1 LDKICEALDTWVGAH
16 AGAPVPLNYFAI
28 SSQNPS
34 DVHFFSYEP
43 NRDEKWSSLLVHHE
57 SSFQM
62 SHEDVWL
69 VDISLR
75 PGELEHARLPHKA
88 SKWHWVDHHKSSLE
102 FNPEGIFD
110 EVHLDTSGEK
120 CAADILMKMAW
131 DQHECV
137 ESNPNIGF
145 LHDWADVA
153 HDRDLWI
160 NENSERNIKL
170 DMILKAHLKRGR
182 GRELLMYCLT
192 AKPDDIIQQFQPYW
206 QDGMKA
212 FENSC
217 KTAQNT
223 STVVIRANPPHIPV
237 SIAWITGQGSDVAD
251 TLYETG
257 DEIIVMLQLFP
268 ENVGISFRTKRDDV
282 DLSQVAKAFGGGG
295 HPQAA
300 GGKLEHHYLMEGY
313 SAIVADIIN
322 VLKED
327 V

>member
-1 LDKICEALDTWVGAH
+1 MIITHGDLDGLVSALVAME
-16 AGAPVPLNYFAI
+16 I
-28 SSQNPS
+28 SGQEPN

-43 NRDEKWSSLLVHHE
+43 DRDEKWSSLLVHHE

-62 SHEDVWL
+62 SHEDVWF

-75 PGELEHARLPHKA
+75 PGELEHARLPHK
-88 SKWHWVDHHKSSLE
+88 SSEWHWIDHHKSSLD
-102 FNPEGIFD
+102 FDPDGIFD
-110 EVHLDTSGEK
+110 EVLLIAEELPSPNTNTSV
-120 CAADILMKMAW
+120 CAADILWETYCNLQPAGKDPDLDNHLGSW
-131 DQHECV
+131 V
-137 ESNPNIGF
+137 E
-145 LHDWADVA
+145 VA

-160 NENSERNIKL
+160 NKNNERNIKL

-182 GRELLMYCLT
+182 ERELLGYCQT
-192 AKPDDIIQQFQPYW
+192 AMWPAIIDQFQPYW

-223 STVVIRANPPHIPV
+223 STVVIRAIPPNIPV

-268 ENVGISFRTKRDDV
+268 ENVAISFRTKRDDI
-282 DLSQVAKAFGGGG
+282 DLSQIARAFGGGG
-295 HPQAA
+295 HPKAA
-300 GGKLEHHYLMEGY
+300 GGKLDHRHLMEGY
-313 SAIVADIIN
+313 STIIAEIGN
-322 VLKED
+322 VLGEE
-327 V
+327 